1 MEISRNQQGWPT
13 AFTSCIS
20 VLQVL
25 TLLFDLLSC
34 TILGDPGA
42 VRNLFRPC
50 LITFVATTVPGFPK
64 MDRSQQSLWFSL
76 QNIPLKTTI
85 PLSLP
90 ASSSDATAVPI
101 SIRKLLFLKW
111 LMFTNSTSWFS
122 SFLVILTLRK
132 KKFISSIRWNW
143 NKSSKRLE
151 CHWIT

>member
-50 LITFVATTVPGFPK
+50 LITFVATTVSGFPK
-64 MDRSQQSLWFSL
+64 MDRLQQSLWFSP

-85 PLSLP
+85 PAFLIGLEQWCYCRADLNSKIIIFELSG
-90 ASSSDATAVPI
+90 D
-101 SIRKLLFLKW
+101 
-111 LMFTNSTSWFS
+111 TNTE
-122 SFLVILTLRK
+122 K
-132 KKFISSIRWNW
+132 KKVHFV
-143 NKSSKRLE
+143 NKVKLKQKQ
-151 CHWIT
+151 